1 MDDPGPAC
9 DVTRT
14 GFAVK
19 RLTGAPGK
27 CSSAAEGLEIYP
39 IYNLYLLLVI
49 LHLCTVA
56 NCRSNTHSSIC
67 KYSRPFSRLRFI
79 LPC

>member
-49 LHLCTVA
+49 LHLCAVGNVA
-56 NCRSNTHSSIC
+56 FCLSNCTHSSIC
-67 KYSRPFSRLRFI
+67 II
-79 LPC
+79 LVH